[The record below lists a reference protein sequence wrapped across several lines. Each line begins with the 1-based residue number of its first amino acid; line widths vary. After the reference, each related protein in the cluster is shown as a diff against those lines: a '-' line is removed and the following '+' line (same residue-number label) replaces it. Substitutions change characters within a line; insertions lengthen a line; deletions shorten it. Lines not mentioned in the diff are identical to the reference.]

1 MPAIKCPI
9 PGCDYS
15 TDDVDATIVVQLLQ
29 LHQVAHVQPQS
40 SPTSA
45 AKVEKFKRPSIS
57 ISGTSEEWSYFRTR
71 WDEYVAATGIKG
83 TDRVIQ
89 LLECCDEELRRDL
102 TLLAGGSLTTKDEK
116 TVLEAIQKLAVRVE
130 NIMVTR
136 VALHDMHQDRDEPVR
151 IYSARLRGQA
161 NICQFTVECPDC
173 RKNVDYTHHIV
184 RDCIIRG
191 ISDDNIRLDVLGNEN
206 QNMDQDALVSYIES
220 KEAGKR
226 SISRISSSQ
235 SAAAAR
241 SSYRN
246 QRTSSLR
253 GNTEKC
259 SHCGTIGHGDG
270 SNKRSRKE
278 KCPAYGQTCAKCT
291 RKHHL
296 SSVCKSRRKPQPQTS
311 TPDDTT
317 TSTSATIDKQDG
329 AFSSLCSINS
339 DTTLGLRS
347 VILDHH
353 LYDNMCN
360 RWSCQPS
367 KAQPFINLAMSTHK
381 DDYQALGFTM
391 TCPPCSCTL
400 QGMADT
406 GCQSCLCG
414 LQIIRKLGMS
424 EKDLIPVTMRMHAA
438 NKQDIKILGAAI
450 VRLCG
455 ISKTGKQLQ
464 TRQILYVTDN
474 ADKLFISREAC
485 IALGMISKDFPQLVK
500 WHQLI

>member
-1 MPAIKCPI
+1 M
-9 PGCDYS
+9 
-15 TDDVDATIVVQLLQ
+15 
-29 LHQVAHVQPQS
+29 
-40 SPTSA
+40 
-45 AKVEKFKRPSIS
+45 
-57 ISGTSEEWSYFRTR
+57 
-71 WDEYVAATGIKG
+71 
-83 TDRVIQ
+83 
-89 LLECCDEELRRDL
+89 
-102 TLLAGGSLTTKDEK
+102 LTT
-116 TVLEAIQKLAVRVE
+116 
-130 NIMVTR
+130 
-136 VALHDMHQDRDEPVR
+136 R
-151 IYSARLRGQA
+151 I
-161 NICQFTVECPDC
+161 
-173 RKNVDYTHHIV
+173 IV
-184 RDCIIRG
+184 RDYIISC
-191 ISDDNIRLDVLGNEN
+191 ISDDDIRLDVLGNEN

-220 KEAGKR
+220 KEAGKH

-241 SSYRN
+241 SSYHT
-246 QRTSSLR
+246 QCTSSLR

-270 SNKRSRKE
+270 SNKRTRKE
-278 KCPAYGQTCAKCT
+278 KCPAYGQTCIKCT

-296 SSVCKSRRKPQPQTS
+296 SSVCRSKHKPQPKPA

-329 AFSSLCSINS
+329 AFSSLSLIHS

-360 RWSCQPS
+360 KWSRQPS

-391 TCPPCSCTL
+391 TFPPHSCTI

-424 EKDLIPVTMRMHAA
+424 EKDLMPVTMRMHAA

-464 TRQILYVTDN
+464 TRQILYITDN

-485 IALGMISKDFPQLVK
+485 IALGMISKDFPAIGEMASLDMSN
-500 WHQLI
+500 